1 MSKKQITYKEAMN
14 QLEKILAD
22 IESNRLDVDELSEK
36 VKTATE
42 LIKLCKEKLYKTE
55 SDIQKIIKNEE

>member
-1 MSKKQITYKEAMN
+1 MGKKEIKYKDAMN
-14 QLEKILAD
+14 QIEKILAD
-22 IESNRLDVDELSEK
+22 IENNQLDVDELSEK

-55 SDIQKIIKNEE
+55 SDIQKIIEQN